1 MATLNIASKAHQATT
16 VPALVV
22 AQYANEADPN
32 ASISINF
39 EEVEELRSG
48 DKAAVELIVGSGSS
62 FYGFEHAIGGL
73 VEAYPFLQGK
83 NEKSVRGDSHSDRTM
98 QS

>member
-1 MATLNIASKAHQATT
+1 MATLNIASKANQATT

-22 AQYANEADPN
+22 AQYVKEADPN

-48 DKAAVELIVGSGSS
+48 DKAAVELIVGSASS
-62 FYGFEHAIGGL
+62 YGFEHAIGGL
-73 VEAYPFLQGK
+73 VEAYPYLRGK
-83 NEKSVRGDSHSDRTM
+83 NEKNVSGDSHSDRTM